1 MAVVIKYTKAQYQ
14 AKIDELEAYYSELA
28 RHLTNLENLK
38 SQMFDFWN
46 DENARKAADSMVNT
60 IAKVKGE
67 MNYTREMIIM
77 YKNIV
82 AKLDSTN
89 ASMSDLLEEASS
101 MLKLLG

>member
-46 DENARKAADSMVNT
+46 DENARKAADSLVNT
-60 IAKVKGE
+60 IVKVKGE

-101 MLKLLG
+101 ILNLLG

>member
-1 MAVVIKYTKAQYQ
+1 MAVTIKYTKAQYQ
-14 AKIDELEAYYSELA
+14 AKIDELEAYYNELA
-28 RHLTNLENLK
+28 RHLTTLENLK
-38 SQMFDFWN
+38 SQMFNFWN
-46 DENARKAADSMVNT
+46 DENARKAADSLVNT

>member
-46 DENARKAADSMVNT
+46 DENARKAADSLVNT
-60 IAKVKGE
+60 IVNVKGE

-101 MLKLLG
+101 ILNLLG

>member
-46 DENARKAADSMVNT
+46 DENARKAADSLVNT

>member
-14 AKIDELEAYYSELA
+14 SKIDELEAYYNELA

-46 DENARKAADSMVNT
+46 DENARKAADSLVNT
-60 IAKVKGE
+60 ITKVKGE

-89 ASMSDLLEEASS
+89 ASMSDFLEEASS
-101 MLKLLG
+101 MLNLLG

>member
-46 DENARKAADSMVNT
+46 DENARKAEDSLVNT

>member
-28 RHLTNLENLK
+28 R
-38 SQMFDFWN
+38 
-46 DENARKAADSMVNT
+46 
-60 IAKVKGE
+60 
-67 MNYTREMIIM
+67 
-77 YKNIV
+77 
-82 AKLDSTN
+82 DSTN

>member
-46 DENARKAADSMVNT
+46 DENARKAEDSLVNT
-60 IAKVKGE
+60 IAKLKGE
-67 MNYTREMIIM
+67 LNYTREMIIM